1 MVETGVIHGRFQIFH
16 LKHMEYLLAAKM
28 RCKKLFIGI
37 THSDIVA
44 YAATS
49 DLDMHGTT
57 KRDNPLT
64 YFERFEMIQ
73 EALADFG
80 VTREEYEIIP
90 YPISQPDLIPQ
101 YVPKGAT
108 HYISICSEWDEE
120 QLRILEDLGL
130 KTEVLWRKS
139 PEEKGI
145 TGTDVRKLI
154 AEEKDWKQYVPKT
167 VSEYISR
174 NEIEKRIRSLNYLH
188 E

>member
-28 RCKKLFIGI
+28 RCKKLYIGI

-44 YAATS
+44 FAATS
-49 DLDMHGTT
+49 DLDQHGTT

-64 YFERFEMIQ
+64 FFERFEMIQ
-73 EALADFG
+73 GALADFG
-80 VTREEYEIIP
+80 VTREEYEIVP
-90 YPISQPDLIPQ
+90 FPISQPDLIPQ
-101 YVPKGAT
+101 YIPKDAV
-108 HYISICSEWDEE
+108 HFMSICSDWDEE
-120 QLRILEDLGL
+120 RLQILERLGL
-130 KTEVLWRKS
+130 NIEILWRKS

-145 TGTDVRKLI
+145 TGTEVRKLI

-167 VSEYISR
+167 VSEYITGH
-174 NEIEKRIRSLNYLH
+174 EIENRIRSLNYLY